1 MFRADMPL
9 LAIYVAHTDSTH
21 LTNDGNSEPAEI
33 VNVVVEVEAEV
44 GVVIIEAM
52 MKEADSVYGL
62 VDVLRWCGKYFWHG
76 QMDTH
81 GT

>member
-1 MFRADMPL
+1 MMVIAGLPK
-9 LAIYVAHTDSTH
+9 
-21 LTNDGNSEPAEI
+21 I

-44 GVVIIEAM
+44 EVVIIEAM
-52 MKEADSVYGL
+52 MKESDSVYGL
-62 VDVLRWCGKYFWHG
+62 VDVLRWCGKHFWHG